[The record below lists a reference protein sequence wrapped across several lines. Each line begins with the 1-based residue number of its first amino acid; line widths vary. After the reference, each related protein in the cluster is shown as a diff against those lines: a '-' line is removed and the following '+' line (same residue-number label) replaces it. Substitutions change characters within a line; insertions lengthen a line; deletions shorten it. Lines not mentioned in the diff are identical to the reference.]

1 MNRDRRIFMA
11 AAGAG
16 AAALAA
22 PTSPAFAASKGMM
35 LIHHAFF
42 WLKTP
47 GSSADRDQL
56 VTGLKTLR
64 GIGVI
69 RALHI
74 GLPAATERRD
84 VVDASYDVSEM
95 MMFDSVEDQK
105 AYQDHPIHRAFVANY
120 SHLWA
125 KVVVYDAMDVG

>member
-1 MNRDRRIFMA
+1 MNRGRRIFMA
-11 AAGAG
+11 TAGAG
-16 AAALAA
+16 AAALTA
-22 PTSPAFAASKGMM
+22 PASSAFAASRSKA

-42 WLKTP
+42 WLKNP
-47 GSSADRDQL
+47 GSAADRDRL
-56 VTGLKTLR
+56 VAGLETLR
-64 GIGVI
+64 AIGVI
-69 RALHI
+69 RSLHI

-105 AYQDHPIHRAFVANY
+105 TYQDHPIHQAFVANY
-120 SHLWA
+120 SDLWA